1 MAITYGR
8 NMARLGVARQLT
20 STVLMKAYTTHNQ
33 QSDVFVSYQHKD
45 QDAALTLAKELSDGK
60 WDVYIDVLDDK
71 LFPGD
76 RNVDEALVEAIGNAA
91 TMLIV
96 VSDDTQRSWW
106 VPWEIGV
113 STPSGKPRA
122 LYKPTARLPL
132 PDYLEKLERLQSSLA
147 AFVWLL
153 KNRYGT

>member
-8 NMARLGVARQLT
+8 NVARLGVARQLT

-33 QSDVFVSYQHKD
+33 QSDVFVSYQHDD
-45 QDAALTLAKELSDGK
+45 QPTSLALAKELSDSQ
-60 WDVYIDVLDDK
+60 WDVFIDGHDDS

-76 RNVDEALVEAIGNAA
+76 NHIDEALIEAMGNAA

-96 VSDDTQRSWW
+96 VSDNTQGSWW

-122 LYKPTARLPL
+122 LYKPTAHRSLPN
-132 PDYLEKLERLQSSLA
+132 YLDKLERLQSPLFA
-147 AFVWLL
+147 RLWLIR
-153 KNRYGT
+153 NR